1 MGSLEELVEDP
12 EVGMDKPL
20 KNISTVQQYKYNYIY
35 IYVFYNIYYTYNMF
49 RMVAICYNFWTMDSE
64 YCELRTP
71 DGASKVDSRHTTGL
85 VWFSPGSYASSKD
98 VERHSS
104 SEP

>member
-12 EVGMDKPL
+12 EVGMDKLL
-20 KNISTVQQYKYNYIY
+20 KNINCATVFKQI
-35 IYVFYNIYYTYNMF
+35 YNML
-49 RMVAICYNFWTMDSE
+49 RSVAICYNFWTMDSE